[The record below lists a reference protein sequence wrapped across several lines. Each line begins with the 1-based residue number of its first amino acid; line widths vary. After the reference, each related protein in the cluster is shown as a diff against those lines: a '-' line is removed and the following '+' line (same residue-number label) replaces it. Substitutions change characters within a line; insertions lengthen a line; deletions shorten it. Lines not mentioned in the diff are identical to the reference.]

1 MSRMI
6 DNPRE
11 LILGEARKILYNEG
25 YSSVSIRRV
34 AKECN
39 ISIGTIYNY
48 FPTKK
53 ELILE
58 MMTSYW
64 QEFLDK
70 AAVIIKSREDF
81 YGRLRC
87 IFQEVLSFVGRFK
100 SVWLSREFYESP
112 DYVEGGIQ
120 REHIYVGRL
129 TAMIEEL
136 LGEKAPDKVQAEFE
150 AKKMASFIIIN
161 FMSMVQNRNYD
172 YDFFE
177 DVLRKLLD

>member
-1 MSRMI
+1 MSRTI

-34 AKECN
+34 AKDCN
-39 ISIGTIYNY
+39 IAVGTIYNY

-58 MMTSYW
+58 MMASYW
-64 QEFLDK
+64 QEFMNE
-70 AAVIIKSREDF
+70 AEVIIKSQEDF
-81 YGRLRC
+81 YGKLRC
-87 IFQEVLSFVGRFK
+87 IFKELLSFIIRFK

-112 DYVEGGIQ
+112 DYVEGGLQ
-120 REHIYVGRL
+120 REDIYVGRL
-129 TAMIEEL
+129 TVMIEEL
-136 LGEKAPDKVQAEFE
+136 LKEKANGESQEYFE
-150 AKKMASFIIIN
+150 TNKMASFIVMN
-161 FMSMVQNRNYD
+161 FMSMVQIRHFD

-177 DVLRKLLD
+177 GVLKKLLN

>member
-1 MSRMI
+1 MARII
-6 DNPRE
+6 DNPRA

-25 YSSVSIRRV
+25 YPSVSIRRV
-34 AKECN
+34 AQECN
-39 ISIGTIYNY
+39 VSIGTIYNY
-48 FPTKK
+48 FSTKK

-70 AAVIIKSREDF
+70 AAVITKSQADF
-81 YGRLRC
+81 YEKLRY
-87 IFQEVLSFVGRFK
+87 IFQEVFSFVSRFK
-100 SVWLSREFYESP
+100 SVWLSKAFYESP

-136 LGEKAPDKVQAEFE
+136 LREKAPDKGQAEFE
-150 AKKMASFIIIN
+150 AEKMASFIVIN
-161 FMSMVQNRNYD
+161 FMSMVQSRNYD

-177 DVLRKLLD
+177 DVLRKILD